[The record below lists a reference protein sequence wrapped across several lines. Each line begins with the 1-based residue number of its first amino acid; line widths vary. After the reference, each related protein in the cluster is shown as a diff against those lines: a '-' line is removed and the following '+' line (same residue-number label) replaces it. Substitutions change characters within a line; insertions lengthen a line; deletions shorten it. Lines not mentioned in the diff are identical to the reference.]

1 MTKISIIK
9 SIALAACIAIPTSL
23 AFTTSSSSSRHT
35 TIITTISPLYSTPSP
50 EEERDWR
57 RQRLRDG
64 LSSSPQSSSQE
75 EQLSDM
81 DFPSYSSH
89 SSEST
94 DASSFLNDNNNE
106 PRSSEFHNLEPLSQS
121 PTRISR
127 LEMEAKSMNIYTT
140 SGSDLYWELKDEIA
154 QLESD
159 LATALNVGVS
169 ENAVNAIRD
178 MLRKAQSR
186 DPQHG
191 KFSNLNV
198 YLV

>member
-1 MTKISIIK
+1 MA
-9 SIALAACIAIPTSL
+9 ALIAIPTSL
-23 AFTTSSSSSRHT
+23 AFTTSSTNNRYAT
-35 TIITTISPLYSTPSP
+35 ITTTPLYSTPSP

-64 LSSSPQSSSQE
+64 LTSSSSPQSSSQE

-81 DFPSYSSH
+81 DFPQSYSHS

-94 DASSFLNDNNNE
+94 DPSFLNTNELTNE

-121 PTRISR
+121 PTRMSR

-140 SGSDLYWELKDEIA
+140 SGSDLYWELRDEIA

-169 ENAVNAIRD
+169 ENAVDAIRD

-186 DPQHG
+186 DPRHG
-191 KFSNLNV
+191 KFVLCII
-198 YLV
+198 YLYAS